1 MNPTCKGFDYLV
13 LDHEPLDS
21 FHFIE
26 IPSDILVE
34 WYWIYSRI
42 GWIFQEIL
50 YRKQGV
56 LAKKNRVTSGE
67 TSWEPRQ
74 PCFFQ
79 IKTAIKRPGFLKAV
93 CILKNSQVLLMS
105 FPSLEHLVYLSIQ
118 LGMSSSQLINIFQ
131 RGRYTTNQEKTLGPD
146 SIVDFPIENGPVEI
160 VDLPIFI
167 H

>member
-56 LAKKNRVTSGE
+56 LAKKKQGNLWGNQLGATSAM
-67 TSWEPRQ
+67 
-74 PCFFQ
+74 FFPNKNGD
-79 IKTAIKRPGFLKAV
+79 KTAWFFEGCLHPEKI
-93 CILKNSQVLLMS
+93 QVLLMS

-131 RGRYTTNQEKTLGPD
+131 RGRYTTNQ
-146 SIVDFPIENGPVEI
+146 IR
-160 VDLPIFI
+160 
-167 H
+167 